1 MWGGRSWPRSDGEA
15 VLRYS
20 PVMKRRLRRS
30 TGVSTAAVA
39 TATGKVDESR
49 VAFEALYREN
59 RDDVYAYLAG
69 LLRDRSAAEEVT
81 SQAFE
86 RAWRKRRQLDRGRG
100 TPRAWLFGI
109 ARNAALDELRRR
121 GRIAE
126 PQAEIAAPVAN
137 PADAV
142 VDRAVLQQALDGLNG
157 RERELVALKFF
168 AGLSNV
174 EIATVIRTSETNA
187 GTRVHRVIE
196 KLRRSI
202 DEAD

>member
-1 MWGGRSWPRSDGEA
+1 
-15 VLRYS
+15 
-20 PVMKRRLRRS
+20 MKRRLRRS

-39 TATGKVDESR
+39 TATGQVDEAR
-49 VAFEALYREN
+49 TAFEALYRSS
-59 RDDVYAYLAG
+59 RDDVYAYASG

-86 RAWRKRRQLDRGRG
+86 RAWRKRRQINRRRG

-121 GRIAE
+121 SRHAE
-126 PQAEIAAPVAN
+126 QPEDPVAVTAD
-137 PADAV
+137 PAEAA
-142 VDRAVLQQALDGLNG
+142 VDRAVLRRALDSLTG

-168 AGLSNV
+168 AGLSNA
-174 EIATVIRTSETNA
+174 EIGSVTGTSESNA
-187 GTRVHRVIE
+187 GTRLHRVIE

>member
-1 MWGGRSWPRSDGEA
+1 MEVPG
-15 VLRYS
+15 
-20 PVMKRRLRRS
+20 RRS

-39 TATGKVDESR
+39 TATGKVDASR
-49 VAFEALYREN
+49 IAFEALYSES
-59 RDDVYAYLAG
+59 RDDLYAYVAG

-86 RAWRKRRQLDRGRG
+86 RAWRKRRQLDKRRG

-121 GRIAE
+121 GRVADSE
-126 PQAEIAAPVAN
+126 PETAPAPTSN
-137 PADAV
+137 PAEVA
-142 VDRAVLQQALDGLNG
+142 VDRAVLQQALNSLSG

-168 AGLSNV
+168 AGLSNT
-174 EIATVIRTSETNA
+174 EIAAVTRTSETNA
-187 GTRVHRVIE
+187 GTRLHRVIE

-202 DEAD
+202 DETD

>member
-1 MWGGRSWPRSDGEA
+1 
-15 VLRYS
+15 
-20 PVMKRRLRRS
+20 MKRRLRRS

-39 TATGKVDESR
+39 TATGEIDDAK
-49 VAFEALYREN
+49 VAFESLYRAS
-59 RDDVYAYLAG
+59 RDDVYAYAAG

-86 RAWRKRRQLDRGRG
+86 RAWRKRRQINRRRG

-121 GRIAE
+121 SRLTSE
-126 PQAEIAAPVAN
+126 QEDLSAPAD
-137 PADAV
+137 PADAAV
-142 VDRAVLQQALDGLNG
+142 NRAVLRGALDSLTG

-174 EIATVIRTSETNA
+174 EIGSVIGTSETNA
-187 GTRVHRVIE
+187 GTRLHRVIE